1 MISYVVSVRGPN
13 PADLVRRIAEA
24 HAAALNS
31 GQTRRKTNAA
41 QK

>member
-1 MISYVVSVRGPN
+1 MIYVVVLKVAPPSDIAGSVS
-13 PADLVRRIAEA
+13 EA

-41 QK
+41 PK